1 MTIKRQLILV
11 TNDAGLAAHW
21 QQAFGQRNARI
32 ASGLAD
38 LSKRKRDQP
47 ATLWVDDSIAPH
59 PNWRSA
65 EWQELL
71 TLEHVRVI
79 AASSNPRDESAME
92 ALDAGCAGYCHAYA
106 DVATLKQVLQVV
118 NSGNVWIGK
127 SLMQRLVQSATKAAP
142 KVSDSSFEWAQEL
155 TQREKEV
162 ALLAANGASN
172 SAIATDCNISERTVK
187 AHLSSVFVKLTI
199 TDRLQLALR
208 VHGIA

>member
-1 MTIKRQLILV
+1 MTVKRQLILV

-21 QQAFGQRNARI
+21 QLAFGQRNARI

-59 PNWRSA
+59 PNWRSV

-71 TLEHVRVI
+71 TLEHVRVV
-79 AASSNPRDESAME
+79 AASSNPHDESAME
-92 ALDAGCAGYCHAYA
+92 ALDSGCAGYCHAYA

-142 KVSDSSFEWAQEL
+142 KAPDSSTEWAQEL
-155 TQREKEV
+155 TQREQEV

-172 SAIATDCNISERTVK
+172 SAIATECNISERTVK
-187 AHLSSVFVKLTI
+187 AHLSAVFVKLNI

-208 VHGIA
+208 VHGIS